1 MLIVSK
7 NSTDKKHYLKKS
19 YIFAVTVPV
28 MHTVRSAFGSFFF
41 IPMPNKPAYSLIEQ
55 ITLLKSRGMLFKNET
70 DAVSCLKNISY
81 YRLKGYWWD
90 LQVDKINHQFE
101 HNVYFEDVIERYN
114 FDKELRII
122 LFNAIELIEISL
134 RTKMIYHLSLA
145 YGGLWYKNENLFE
158 KVPLKLKDG
167 SQTTVYD
174 NTISELQ
181 KEFNRSQE
189 IFVQDHKKRY
199 PNQDADAWKLLE
211 VASLGT
217 LSKLFKNLKHQLPEK
232 STISKEMGLNL
243 HSELSSWLE
252 AITYVRNIIA
262 HHSRLWSKNMVKKPI
277 FDIKNPIGVWFQNPI
292 TPVQIKKPFIIIS
305 CLVYQC
311 KIIDKNNR
319 IQKDILELFRR
330 YPSISIYKLGFLN
343 YWDKEPIW
351 K

>member
-1 MLIVSK
+1 
-7 NSTDKKHYLKKS
+7 
-19 YIFAVTVPV
+19 
-28 MHTVRSAFGSFFF
+28 
-41 IPMPNKPAYSLIEQ
+41 
-55 ITLLKSRGMLFKNET
+55 
-70 DAVSCLKNISY
+70 
-81 YRLKGYWWD
+81 
-90 LQVDKINHQFE
+90 
-101 HNVYFEDVIERYN
+101 
-114 FDKELRII
+114 
-122 LFNAIELIEISL
+122 
-134 RTKMIYHLSLA
+134 MIYHLSLA

-158 KVPLKLKDG
+158 KVTLKLKDG

-262 HHSRLWSKNMVKKPI
+262 HHSRLWSKNMVKTPI
-277 FDIKNPIGVWFQNPI
+277 FNIKNPIGTWFQNPI
-292 TPVQIKKPFIIIS
+292 KPVQLKKPFLIIS

-311 KIIDKNNR
+311 KVIDKNNR
-319 IQKDILELFRR
+319 IQKDILDLFNR